1 MIYAYHGLMLAKHS
15 NPLYLQPAWHVLLV
29 CTMAADVI
37 IVSGNSVLCTSVVE
51 MDTMFPTFWGRNLR
65 IMASDDISFIPN
77 IDCSDPTTRP
87 LWDPGPPARTYIACT
102 YVHIKKMSSPKT
114 KMTFGGDL
122 STLDPNVTLM
132 NGTGPRTDN
141 FLSLPSPEDAAVL
154 LDLGLS
160 PSPELLPQPIVH
172 AMEVHEQLNYAPEY
186 KKNNLH
192 SFSIKN

>member
-1 MIYAYHGLMLAKHS
+1 
-15 NPLYLQPAWHVLLV
+15 
-29 CTMAADVI
+29 
-37 IVSGNSVLCTSVVE
+37 
-51 MDTMFPTFWGRNLR
+51 
-65 IMASDDISFIPN
+65 
-77 IDCSDPTTRP
+77 
-87 LWDPGPPARTYIACT
+87 
-102 YVHIKKMSSPKT
+102 
-114 KMTFGGDL
+114 MTFGGDL

-186 KKNNLH
+186 KKKQFTFIQHQKLIEMNHL
-192 SFSIKN
+192 STVSLALLRVCT